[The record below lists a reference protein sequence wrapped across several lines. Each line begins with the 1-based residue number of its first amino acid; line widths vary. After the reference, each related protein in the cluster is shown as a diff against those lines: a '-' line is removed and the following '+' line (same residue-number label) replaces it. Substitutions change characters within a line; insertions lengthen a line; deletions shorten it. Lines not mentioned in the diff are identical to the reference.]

1 MFVLA
6 SKSPRRSELMALT
19 GWSFTVLANP
29 VDESVMAGETPEVYV
44 RRVSLAKALASQISI
59 SKDLISEKFILSC
72 DTAVVYD
79 GKILGKPMDF
89 ADAIQMLTRLRG
101 CVHQVYS
108 VVTVIGRADESL
120 HQEMCVTDVRMRRY
134 NLEEMLEYVNS
145 GDPMDKAGAYAI
157 QNSHFHPVEEFK
169 GCYANVM
176 GLPLCHLTRLMEKL
190 GVRPKEN
197 LPEVCQDYLNYD
209 CPIAQ
214 MVIAGESN

>member
-44 RRVSLAKALASQISI
+44 RRVSLAKALASQMSI

>member
-19 GWSFTVLANP
+19 GWSFTVLVNP
-29 VDESVMAGETPEVYV
+29 VDESVMAGEAPEDYV
-44 RRVSLAKALASQISI
+44 RRVSLAKALASQMSI

-72 DTAVVYD
+72 DTAVVSD
-79 GKILGKPMDF
+79 GKILGKPMDI
-89 ADAIQMLTRLRG
+89 ADAVQMLTRLRG
-101 CVHQVYS
+101 RVHQVFS
-108 VVTVIGRADESL
+108 VVTVIDRADESL
-120 HQEMCVTDVRMRRY
+120 HQEMCVTDVPMRRY

-157 QNSHFHPVEEFK
+157 QNSYFHPVEKFK

-176 GLPLCHLTRLMEKL
+176 GLPLCHLTRLMGNL

-197 LPEVCQDYLNYD
+197 LPEVCQEYLNYD

-214 MVIAGESN
+214 IVIAGESN